1 MVGPVEPMG
10 TRQLVVN
17 MSPAMLSAV
26 PPAERTLGLTVTICE
41 AGIVDNVFLQF
52 GYSRTETSF
61 SMMIGPSVPAYC
73 CGGETTSFACI
84 TASMT

>member
-1 MVGPVEPMG
+1 VEFIG

-41 AGIVDNVFLQF
+41 AGIVDIV
-52 GYSRTETSF
+52 YSYS
-61 SMMIGPSVPAYC
+61 
-73 CGGETTSFACI
+73 
-84 TASMT
+84 